1 MSAEASTKVPDKLPA
16 KAPTKTPTDN
26 LRPVALITAFL
37 VPLGLLHA
45 WVLAEVTIGL
55 TDLLFLIEMLRRR
68 DLTWAR
74 KPWFIAATLWW
85 VWLVF
90 CSDPL
95 MFTTASW
102 RMGFIEAVVI
112 IRMLLFA
119 VALQHWLL
127 TTAASRRAA
136 WWILALSCLWIGL
149 ESWQQYLTGR
159 NIFGNRRFG
168 DGALT
173 GPFFKPRAGALYAHL
188 LFLAL
193 LPPLMVIYAKA
204 GFAKTATNRRLWQ
217 FAGLALAVL
226 GVVTSVLIGQRSP
239 TILVALGLVTAA
251 FFYPQL
257 RRIAVIALVAAV
269 AFLAATPIISP
280 PTYGKLIGE
289 TSRQVVHFALSPYGQ
304 IWTRG
309 IVMGLASPWHGWGY
323 NGFRALCPQPQF
335 GAGLQALGLAPTQLA
350 LGACNLHPHSYYIQS
365 FTDAGYPGL
374 ILFVLLIA
382 IWFKT
387 LTSGL
392 LKNPDPIRVGVFI
405 GFFTFVWPFETT
417 DAFPTLYM
425 LGWFFFV
432 LGLGLALADASTN
445 MIPERAGSPYPGPL
459 LKSEPNHA

>member
-1 MSAEASTKVPDKLPA
+1 MHKDKL
-16 KAPTKTPTDN
+16 
-26 LRPVALITAFL
+26 RPLALCTAFL

-45 WVLAEVTIGL
+45 WVLAEVGIGL
-55 TDLLFLIEMLRRR
+55 TDLFFLIEMTRRR
-68 DLTWAR
+68 DLNWVR
-74 KPWFIAATLWW
+74 KPWFIAAMLWW

-102 RMGFIEAVVI
+102 AMGFTEAVVI

-119 VALQHWLL
+119 ASLQHWVL
-127 TTAASRRAA
+127 TTATSRKAA
-136 WWILALSCLWIGL
+136 WGILALSCLWIGI
-149 ESWQQYLTGR
+149 ESWEQYLTGT
-159 NIFGNRRFG
+159 NIFGDHRFG

-193 LPPLMVIYAKA
+193 LPPLMAIYAKTGNKA
-204 GFAKTATNRRLWQ
+204 RLWQ
-217 FAGLALAVL
+217 FAGLALAIL

-257 RRIAVIALVAAV
+257 RRIAMIAAIAAA

-280 PTYGKLIGE
+280 RTYAKLIGE
-289 TSRQVVHFALSPYGQ
+289 TSRQVAHFALSPYGQ

-309 IVMGLASPWHGWGY
+309 TVMGLASPLHGWGY
-323 NGFRALCPQPQF
+323 NGFRALCPLPQF
-335 GAGLQALGLAPTQLA
+335 STGLPVLGLAPTQLL

-365 FTDAGYPGL
+365 FTDAGFPGL
-374 ILFVLLIA
+374 ILFVILIA
-382 IWFKT
+382 IWFKILAT
-387 LTSGL
+387 GL
-392 LKNPDPIRVGVFI
+392 LKNKDPIRVGLFI
-405 GFFTFVWPFETT
+405 CFFTFVWPFETT

-445 MIPERAGSPYPGPL
+445 ILPEPAGFPLPGPL
-459 LKSEPNHA
+459 HKSEPING

>member
-1 MSAEASTKVPDKLPA
+1 MVTEAQ
-16 KAPTKTPTDN
+16 TDN
-26 LRPVALITAFL
+26 LRPIALCTAFL

-45 WVLAEVTIGL
+45 WVLAEVGIGL
-55 TDLLFLIEMLRRR
+55 TDLFFLIEMFRRR
-68 DLTWAR
+68 DSTWAR
-74 KPWFIAATLWW
+74 KPWFIAAMLWW

-102 RMGFIEAVVI
+102 RMGFAEAVVV

-119 VALQHWLL
+119 VALQHWVL
-127 TTAASRRAA
+127 TTAASRRVA
-136 WWILALSCLWIGL
+136 WWILALSCLWIGI
-149 ESWQQYLTGR
+149 ESWEQYLTGR
-159 NIFGNRRFG
+159 NIFGDHRFG

-193 LPPLMVIYAKA
+193 LPPLMAIYAKA
-204 GFAKTATNRRLWQ
+204 GGKARFWQ
-217 FAGLALAVL
+217 FAGLVLAVL

-257 RRIAVIALVAAV
+257 RRIAIIAAIAAV

-280 PTYGKLIGE
+280 RTYAKLIGE
-289 TSRQVVHFALSPYGQ
+289 TSRQVAHFALSPYGQ

-309 IVMGLASPWHGWGY
+309 TVMGLASPLHGWGY
-323 NGFRALCPQPQF
+323 NGFRELCPQPQF
-335 GAGLQALGLAPTQLA
+335 STGLPALGLAPTQLL

-365 FTDAGYPGL
+365 FTDAGFPGL
-374 ILFVLLIA
+374 ILFVALIA
-382 IWFKT
+382 IWFKM
-387 LTSGL
+387 LASGL
-392 LKNPDPIRVGVFI
+392 MKNPNPIRVGVFI

-425 LGWFFFV
+425 LGWFFFI

-445 MIPERAGSPYPGPL
+445 ISPNPAGSPIPGPL
-459 LKSEPNHA
+459 LKSEPNHV

>member
-1 MSAEASTKVPDKLPA
+1 MRAEARAEAQAEARTA
-16 KAPTKTPTDN
+16 AQTDR
-26 LRPVALITAFL
+26 LRAMALCTAFL

-45 WVLAEVTIGL
+45 WVLAEVGIGL
-55 TDLLFLIEMLRRR
+55 TDLLFLIEMARRR
-68 DLTWAR
+68 DLSWAR
-74 KPWFIAATLWW
+74 KPWFIAAMLWW

-102 RMGFIEAVVI
+102 RLGLVEAVVV

-119 VALQHWLL
+119 VALQHWVL
-127 TTAASRRAA
+127 TTAASRRFA

-149 ESWQQYLTGR
+149 ESWEQYLTGR
-159 NIFGNRRFG
+159 NIFGDRRFG

-193 LPPLMVIYAKA
+193 LPPLMAIYGK
-204 GFAKTATNRRLWQ
+204 GRVWQ
-217 FAGLALAVL
+217 IAGLALAVL

-251 FFYPQL
+251 FFYPQF
-257 RRIAVIALVAAV
+257 RRIAVIAAIAAV

-280 PTYGKLIGE
+280 RTYAKLIGE
-289 TSRQVVHFALSPYGQ
+289 TSRQVAHFALSPYGQ

-309 IVMGLASPWHGWGY
+309 TVMGLASPLHGWGY
-323 NGFRALCPQPQF
+323 NGYRALCPQPRF
-335 GAGLQALGLAPTQLA
+335 GAGLPALGLAPTQLA

-365 FTDAGYPGL
+365 FADAGLPGL
-374 ILFVLLIA
+374 ILFVILIA

-387 LTSGL
+387 LASGL
-392 LKNPDPIRVGVFI
+392 LQKPDPVRAGVFI

-425 LGWFFFV
+425 LGWFFFI
-432 LGLGLALADASTN
+432 LGLGLALADASAN
-445 MIPERAGSPYPGPL
+445 IVAERAGSPDPGPR